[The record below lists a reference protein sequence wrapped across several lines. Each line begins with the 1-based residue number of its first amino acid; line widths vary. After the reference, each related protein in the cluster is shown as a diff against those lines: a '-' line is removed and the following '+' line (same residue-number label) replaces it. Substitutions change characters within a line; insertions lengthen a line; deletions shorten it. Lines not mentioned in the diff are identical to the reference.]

1 LIFALFSLR
10 LAFVPFGLEPCES
23 TSRQVRRGLIAQAT
37 LFAAQMIERNVGSSS
52 HLREVQRFAIG

>member
-1 LIFALFSLR
+1 
-10 LAFVPFGLEPCES
+10 
-23 TSRQVRRGLIAQAT
+23 VRRGLIVQAT